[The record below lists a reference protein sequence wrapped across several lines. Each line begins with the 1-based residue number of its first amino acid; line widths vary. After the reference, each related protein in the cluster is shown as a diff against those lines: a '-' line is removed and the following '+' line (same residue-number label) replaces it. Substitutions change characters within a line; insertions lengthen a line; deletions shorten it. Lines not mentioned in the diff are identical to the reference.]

1 MRKTFLM
8 LFATLLFAALP
19 AFAQH
24 GGGHASGGHASA
36 GHANGGGHGF
46 SGGSRAEASHPA
58 ARTGAGY
65 NYSRGDAHGFAR
77 AHWVNGRFEDH
88 FFAAHWG
95 GYNRF
100 YFGGCNWGGPQFYV
114 GSYFWYNGAYFEI
127 VDPIDPLWYDEEVYV
142 DYYDGGY
149 YLVNPFRPG
158 IRFAVRVRF

>member
-24 GGGHASGGHASA
+24 GSHASGGHASS
-36 GHANGGGHGF
+36 GGHGF
-46 SGGSRAEASHPA
+46 SGGSHAAGTQSHPA
-58 ARTGAGY
+58 TRSGSGY
-65 NYSRGDAHGFAR
+65 NYSRGDIHGGAR
-77 AHWVNGRFEDH
+77 AHWVGGRFEDH

-95 GYNRF
+95 AYNRF
-100 YFGGCNWGGPQFYV
+100 YFGGCNWWGPQFYV